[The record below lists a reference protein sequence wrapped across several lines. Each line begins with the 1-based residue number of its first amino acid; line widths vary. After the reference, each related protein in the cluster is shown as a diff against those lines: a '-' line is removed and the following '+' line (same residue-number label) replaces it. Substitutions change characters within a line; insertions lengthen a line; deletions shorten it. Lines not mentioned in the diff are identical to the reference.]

1 MLSQRDGTTCQH
13 PLVPPVNPVQPLDG
27 HDPHEE
33 PQQRHAGR
41 DWLLNV
47 DCIANVDLLLCHDQA
62 SAIKACSHARKT
74 QGCTRNKVID

>member
-13 PLVPPVNPVQPLDG
+13 PLVPPLNPVQPLDG

-47 DCIANVDLLLCHDQA
+47 DCIANVDLLLYHDEA
-62 SAIKACSHARKT
+62 SAIKACTT
-74 QGCTRNKVID
+74 QEKLKAAQETK